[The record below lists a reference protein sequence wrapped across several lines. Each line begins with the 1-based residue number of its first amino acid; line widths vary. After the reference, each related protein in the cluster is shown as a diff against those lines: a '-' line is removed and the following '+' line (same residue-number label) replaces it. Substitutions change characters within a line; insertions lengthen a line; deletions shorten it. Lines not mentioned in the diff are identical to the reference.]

1 MWSRE
6 VVARVKVMAGGGGG
20 DDDGCASLVV
30 FSCLFFVRC
39 LP

>member
-30 FSCLFFVRC
+30 FSCLFFVSC